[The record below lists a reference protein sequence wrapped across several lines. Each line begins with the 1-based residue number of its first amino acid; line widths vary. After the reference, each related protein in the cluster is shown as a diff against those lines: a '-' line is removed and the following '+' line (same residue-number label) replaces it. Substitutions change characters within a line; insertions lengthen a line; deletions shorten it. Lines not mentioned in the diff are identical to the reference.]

1 MRISIGSMGVGLL
14 LLAGCGSG
22 TAGPQMA
29 GATIQGKI
37 LSTSQ
42 GLRVEVPGTSI
53 SATPS
58 ASGSFLLAH
67 VPTGATTLRFRG
79 SGTDA
84 TLAIERVV
92 RNEYRRLRVTLSG
105 NQAQEQCERT
115 ETEFHGQVSAIN
127 GTTLTVGD
135 RTVTVTDA
143 TVIRQNGA
151 TVGLGAIAIGSFVE
165 IDGALQADGTV
176 LARRISIETEQED
189 ADRGALVG
197 TLTAIQI
204 TESGSKLTVGGVV
217 VTITVNTEIL
227 RGDVKVDASALKV
240 GDRLLVRGQ
249 VQADKSIA
257 ATQIRV
263 LVDDD
268 DQEEEDSHVTGEVTA
283 VSSDKGTFSIGDTL
297 IAVDAHT
304 QFEGFGGPASL
315 ADLKVG
321 DRIDAE
327 VVKQADGSL
336 LAKEVRRFRPP
347 GPPSPAILAMGKIEA
362 VGASSITVAS
372 IAFSVS
378 SQTVIRRG
386 DATIALS
393 DLKVGESALVKGK
406 PGSAGPVAD
415 VILVATGQPPDELI
429 AAMGPIEAV
438 GADSVTVAGKAFK
451 VDSHTVIVR
460 GGTNVSLAS
469 LVVGETAEVKAAVS
483 SDGTVVALFVRVQ
496 ASK

>member
-1 MRISIGSMGVGLL
+1 MRISIGSIGVGLL

-22 TAGPQMA
+22 TAAPQMA
-29 GATIQGKI
+29 GATIQGK
-37 LSTSQ
+37 LLNASQ
-42 GLRVEVPGTSI
+42 ALRVEVPGTSI
-53 SATPS
+53 SATPG

-67 VPTGATTLRFRG
+67 VPAGATALRFTG
-79 SGTDA
+79 PGTDA

-105 NQAQEQCERT
+105 NQAQEECERT
-115 ETEFHGQVSAIN
+115 ETEFHGQVTAIN

-151 TVGLGAIAIGSFVE
+151 TVALGAIAIGSFVE

-176 LARRISIETEQED
+176 LARRISIEDEHG
-189 ADRGALVG
+189 AGGGALVG
-197 TLTAIQI
+197 TLTAIQL
-204 TESGSKLTVGGVV
+204 TESGSKLTVGGVL
-217 VTITVNTEIL
+217 VTIAASTEIL

-240 GDRLLVRGQ
+240 GDRLLVRGE
-249 VQADKSIA
+249 VQADQSIA

-268 DQEEEDSHVTGEVTA
+268 QEEEDFHVTGEVTA
-283 VSSDKGTFSIGDTL
+283 VSPDKGTFSIGDTL
-297 IAVDAHT
+297 ISVDAHT

-315 ADLKVG
+315 ADLKIG

-347 GPPSPAILAMGKIEA
+347 EPPSPAILAMGKIDA
-362 VGASSITVAS
+362 LSDSSITVAS

-386 DATIALS
+386 DATIAFS

-406 PGSAGPVAD
+406 PGSAGAIAD
-415 VILVATGQPPDELI
+415 VILVMPGQPPEELI
-429 AAMGPIEAV
+429 AVTGPIEAV
-438 GADSVTVAGKAFK
+438 GTDSVNVAGKAFK
-451 VDSHTVIVR
+451 IDSHTEILR
-460 GGTNVSLAS
+460 GGTTVSLAS
-469 LVVGETAEVKAAVS
+469 LAVGEMAAVKAAVS
-483 SDGTVVALFVRVQ
+483 SDVTLVALLVRVQ

>member
-1 MRISIGSMGVGLL
+1 MRISIGSIGVGLL

-105 NQAQEQCERT
+105 NQAQEQWERT

-151 TVGLGAIAIGSFVE
+151 TVALSAIAIGSFVE

-176 LARRISIETEQED
+176 LARRISIEDEQHE
-189 ADRGALVG
+189 AGRVALVG
-197 TLTAIQI
+197 TLTAID
-204 TESGSKLTVGGVV
+204 GSKLTVGGVV
-217 VTITVNTEIL
+217 VTLSANTEIL
-227 RGDVKVDASALKV
+227 RGDVKIDASTLKV

-249 VQADKSIA
+249 VQADQSIA
-257 ATQIRV
+257 ATRV
-263 LVDDD
+263 RLLGDD
-268 DQEEEDSHVTGEVTA
+268 DQEEEDFHVTGEVAA
-283 VSSDKGTFSIGDTL
+283 VSSDQGTFSIGDTL
-297 IAVDAHT
+297 ISVDAHT

-321 DRIDAE
+321 DRVDAE

-336 LAKEVRRFRPP
+336 LAKEVRRFQPP
-347 GPPSPAILAMGKIEA
+347 QPPSPAIFAVGPIEA
-362 VGASSITVAS
+362 VSGSSITVAS

-378 SQTVIRRG
+378 SQTIIRRG
-386 DATIALS
+386 DATVALS
-393 DLKVGESALVKGK
+393 DLKVGESALVKGR
-406 PGSAGPVAD
+406 PSSTGPVAD
-415 VILVATGQPPDELI
+415 VILVAPEQPPEELI
-429 AAMGPIEAV
+429 AVAGPIEAV
-438 GADSVTVAGKAFK
+438 GTDSVTVAGKLFK
-451 VDSHTVIVR
+451 VDTHTVIVR
-460 GGTNVSLAS
+460 GRTNVSLAS
-469 LVVGETAEVKAAVS
+469 LAVGEMAEVKASVS
-483 SDGTVVALFVRVQ
+483 SDGTLVAMLVRVQ
-496 ASK
+496 ASN